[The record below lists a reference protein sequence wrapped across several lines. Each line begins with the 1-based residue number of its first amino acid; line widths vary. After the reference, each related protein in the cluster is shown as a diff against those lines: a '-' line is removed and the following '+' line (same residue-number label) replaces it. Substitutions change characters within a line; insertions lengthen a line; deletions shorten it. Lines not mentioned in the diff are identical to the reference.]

1 VDSSSSASEALASS
15 ASRDAS
21 VVALASSVAGASGGG
36 VPERAH
42 ASASVRAR
50 ASSRSRLAR
59 ISAAISRDRVN
70 FARVSSACRFAVG
83 SPRRQ
88 SPTVA
93 SSTRRRSRA
102 RIASRARREAVART
116 VMDSN
121 ARASPAAAAFK
132 RAITARASPIAPPSV
147 VGVALDTRE

>member
-59 ISAAISRDRVN
+59 ISAAISRDRVS

-93 SSTRRRSRA
+93 SSTFARA

-132 RAITARASPIAPPSV
+132 RAIVARASPIAPPSV